1 MDNKFYLSAKNL
13 TKVFGNYRAVD
24 NVNFDIKN
32 GEFFSLLG
40 PSGCG
45 KTTIIRMIA
54 GFEVPDGGDI
64 LIDGKSIVNIPI
76 EKREVGV
83 VFQNYALFSN
93 MKVKD
98 NIIYGLKV
106 RKKPKKEIEEILNYY
121 LNLMGLEKLS
131 GRFPHELSGGQQQRV
146 ALARALA
153 IKPRI
158 LLLDEPLSNLDLKL
172 REEMREELIRI
183 KNIEKITIIYV
194 THDQSEALYLA
205 DKIAVMNMGKIYQFD
220 SPNDIYNFPKN
231 LFTAK
236 FVGDTNILSK
246 ERIISIFNKSINNNK
261 NDMVNLIKD
270 YDNNQLFSL
279 RPEKISITYSDLQ
292 YNNDIEESDNLF
304 FEVLLANYRF
314 FGSFYSLFVKIDDGK
329 LIHLYSYD
337 NSFKYFENKKL
348 MIYFKANNLIPVENI

>member
-1 MDNKFYLSAKNL
+1 MDNKFYLSVKNL
-13 TKVFGNYRAVD
+13 TKIFGDYKAVD
-24 NVNFDIKN
+24 NVDFDIKN

-54 GFEVPDGGDI
+54 GFETPNNGDI
-64 LIDGKSIVNIPI
+64 LIDGESIVNLPI
-76 EKREVGV
+76 EKREIGV

-106 RKKPKKEIEEILNYY
+106 RKKPKKEIKEILNYY
-121 LNLMGLEKLS
+121 INLMGLEKLS
-131 GRFPHELSGGQQQRV
+131 DRFPHELSGGQQQRV

-153 IKPRI
+153 IKPRL

-220 SPNDIYNFPKN
+220 SPNNIYNFPKN

-246 ERIISIFNKSINNNK
+246 ERIISIFNKSIK
-261 NDMVNLIKD
+261 NDNKDNIFNLIRN
-270 YDNNQLFSL
+270 YDDNQLFSL
-279 RPEKISITYSDLQ
+279 RPEKISIEYGDLQ
-292 YNNDIEESDNLF
+292 YSNIGENDNIF
-304 FEVLLANYRF
+304 FETLLVNYRF
-314 FGSFYSLFVKIDDGK
+314 FGSFYSLFVKIDDK
-329 LIHLYSYD
+329 ELIHLYSYD
-337 NSFKYFENKKL
+337 NSFKDFENKKII
-348 MIYFKANNLIPVENI
+348 IYFKVNNLIPVENI

>member
-1 MDNKFYLSAKNL
+1 MDNKFYLSVKNL
-13 TKVFGNYRAVD
+13 TKIFGNYKAVD

-54 GFEVPDGGDI
+54 GFEPPNGGDI

-76 EKREVGV
+76 EKREIGV

-98 NIIYGLKV
+98 NIIYGLKI
-106 RKKPKKEIEEILNYY
+106 RKKTKKEIEEILNYY

-131 GRFPHELSGGQQQRV
+131 DRFPHELSGGQQQRV

-153 IKPRI
+153 IKPKL

-172 REEMREELIRI
+172 REEMREELMRI

-205 DKIAVMNMGKIYQFD
+205 DKIAVMNFGKIYQFD
-220 SPNDIYNFPKN
+220 SPNNIYNFPAN

-236 FVGDTNILSK
+236 FVGDANILNK
-246 ERIISIFNKSINNNK
+246 ERIISIFNKSINSNK

-270 YDNNQLFSL
+270 YNDNQLFSL
-279 RPEKISITYSDLQ
+279 RPEKISIEYDDLRYS
-292 YNNDIEESDNLF
+292 NIGENDNIF
-304 FEVLLANYRF
+304 FETLLVNYRF
-314 FGSFYSLFVKIDDGK
+314 FGSFYSLFVKIDDK
-329 LIHLYSYD
+329 ELIHLYSYD
-337 NSFKYFENKKL
+337 NSFKDFENKKL
-348 MIYFKANNLIPVENI
+348 IIYFKANDLIPVENI